1 LTQRSAASFRAVV
14 QQDAVAAL
22 PPGIDADARAVSSGA
37 RRALESFR
45 GMGTADL
52 IHGLD
57 VDLPVRPGAPTVAT
71 VHDLSVFDVPWA
83 FSPVRARGEQA
94 LVTQALKRATRIIAV
109 SEFTAGRIR
118 ERFGLD
124 ATVTHLAP
132 QPGMER
138 ATEADVAAVRAKYKL
153 PETCLLHVGTI
164 EPRKNV
170 AGVIAAARALDV
182 PVALAGAQLEDVPGL
197 DHRLVH
203 QLGYVDAA
211 DLAALYCAATIV
223 IYPSRYE
230 GFGLPP
236 IEAMACGAAVVATR
250 VGALPEVLDPKTL
263 LDPEDNDALVDTVR
277 ELLADDVARSA
288 WARSGKDHVDQL
300 SWTSTADK
308 TLDVYRSLG
317 LNL

>member
-1 LTQRSAASFRAVV
+1 VV
-14 QQDAVAAL
+14 QHDAVAAL
-22 PPGIDADARAVSSGA
+22 PPGIDADARQVSSGA
-37 RRALESFR
+37 RRAVESFR
-45 GMGTADL
+45 GMGTADV

-83 FSPVRARGEQA
+83 FSPVRARGEQL

-109 SEFTAGRIR
+109 SDFTAGRIR

-132 QPGMER
+132 QPGMTPASTAEV
-138 ATEADVAAVRAKYKL
+138 DAVREKYNL

-170 AGVIAAARALDV
+170 AGVIAAAKTLGV

-197 DHRLVH
+197 DHPLVQ
-203 QLGYVDAA
+203 QLGYVDGA
-211 DLAALYCAATIV
+211 DLAALYGAATV
-223 IYPSRYE
+223 VVYPSRYE

-236 IEAMACGAAVVATR
+236 IEAMACGAAVVATS
-250 VGALPEVLDPKTL
+250 VGALPEVLDPSTL
-263 LDPEDNDALVDTVR
+263 IDPEDNESLVETLR
-277 ELLADDVARSA
+277 GLLADDAARSA
-288 WARSGKDHVDQL
+288 WARAGRDHADQL
-300 SWTSTADK
+300 SWTDTADK